1 MATVAKPLLYIIS
14 GPNGSGKTTLAKE
27 LLENEDLEF
36 LNADEIAKSINPSDV
51 SKAYMQAGREF
62 FRRMDEYL
70 KQGKSF
76 AIETTLSGKYHKR
89 MIERFKQSGYET
101 KMLYI
106 FLDNPNLCID
116 RINIR
121 VSKGGH
127 SIPDEDVIRRFFRSK
142 NNFSD
147 IKKSVNQWFLYF
159 NGGEKYIEVAQ
170 GEQNNM
176 IIFNEELYNLFLG
189 DANE

>member
-1 MATVAKPLLYIIS
+1 MTSIAKPLLYIIS

-27 LLENEDLEF
+27 LLENENLEF
-36 LNADEIAKSINPSDV
+36 LNADEIAKSINPNDV

-70 KQGKSF
+70 EQGKSF

-106 FLDNPNLCID
+106 FLDSPNLCID

-147 IKKSVNQWFLYF
+147 IKNSVDQWFLYF

-170 GEQNNM
+170 GAQNNM

-189 DANE
+189 DANG

>member
-1 MATVAKPLLYIIS
+1 MPILYIIS

-27 LLENEDLEF
+27 LLESEKLEF
-36 LNADEIAKSINPSDV
+36 LNADEIAKSINPNDV

-62 FRRMDEYL
+62 FRKMDEYL
-70 KQGKSF
+70 EQKKSL
-76 AIETTLSGKYHKR
+76 AIETTLSGKYHKKV
-89 MIERFKQSGYET
+89 IKRFKEKEY
-101 KMLYI
+101 KIKLLYV

-116 RINIR
+116 RIKLR

-127 SIPDEDVIRRFFRSK
+127 NVPSEDVIRRFYRSK

-147 IKKSVNQWFLYF
+147 ASKIVDIWFLYF

-170 GEQNNM
+170 GVQNNM

-189 DANE
+189 EA

>member
-1 MATVAKPLLYIIS
+1 MTSIAKPYLYIIS

-27 LLENEDLEF
+27 LLENENLEF
-36 LNADEIAKSINPSDV
+36 LNADEIAKSINPNDV
-51 SKAYMQAGREF
+51 SKVYMQAGREF
-62 FRRMDEYL
+62 FRKMDEYL
-70 KQGKSF
+70 EQGKSF

-89 MIERFKQSGYET
+89 MIERFKQSGYEI

-106 FLDNPNLCID
+106 FLDSPNLCID

-142 NNFSD
+142 NNFFD
-147 IKKSVNQWFLYF
+147 IKNSIDQWFLYF

-170 GEQNNM
+170 GVQNNM

-189 DANE
+189 DANG

>member
-1 MATVAKPLLYIIS
+1 MPTLYIIA

-27 LLENEDLEF
+27 FVEEGLEF

-62 FRRMDEYL
+62 FNKMDKYL
-70 KQGKSF
+70 LQRKSL

-89 MIERFKQSGYET
+89 MIERFKQGGYEI

-127 SIPDEDVIRRFFRSK
+127 NVPDEDVIRRFFRSK
-142 NNFSD
+142 NNFYD
-147 IKKSVNQWFLYF
+147 VKNFVNQWFLYF
-159 NGGEKYIEVAQ
+159 NGGEKYIGVAQ
-170 GEQNNM
+170 GVQNNM

-189 DANE
+189 DANG